1 MATILFD
8 SYNRDAFGSFCSSFF
23 FFFFRNESFFKH
35 IYNNE
40 VRLQIMEDRSSVVI
54 MSCII
59 RGTIFLSLFYI
70 LYFIFLLYILQPKQS
85 FFPCS
90 TVSFIEFR

>member
-1 MATILFD
+1 MLSDLSVLHI
-8 SYNRDAFGSFCSSFF
+8 FF
-23 FFFFRNESFFKH
+23 FLNVSFFKH